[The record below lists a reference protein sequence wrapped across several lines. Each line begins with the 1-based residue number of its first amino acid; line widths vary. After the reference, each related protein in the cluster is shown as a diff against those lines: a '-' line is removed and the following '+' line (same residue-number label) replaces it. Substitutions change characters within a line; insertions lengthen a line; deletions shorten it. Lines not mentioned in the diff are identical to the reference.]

1 MASGSIIDR
10 SQFNRQTILL
20 VEDNDDDV
28 FIMQNTFRRSGIPN
42 PLQVVSDGEQ
52 AIDYLKGT
60 GPYSDREK
68 YPLPVILL
76 LDLNMPKK
84 NGFELLQ
91 WIREQPDLKRT
102 TVHIFSAS
110 SRTVDVERAFDLG
123 ANAYLVKPSKVEA
136 LIEMVKAWHSL
147 AQFNLFPALEGPTS
161 DPDLPRR
168 K

>member
-1 MASGSIIDR
+1 AAPEWAFPSCAKASSEWADGLGCNRRPARAAAFGSNCKTTQLNSHPMASGSIIDR

-84 NGFELLQ
+84 NGFEL
-91 WIREQPDLKRT
+91 
-102 TVHIFSAS
+102 
-110 SRTVDVERAFDLG
+110 
-123 ANAYLVKPSKVEA
+123 
-136 LIEMVKAWHSL
+136 
-147 AQFNLFPALEGPTS
+147 
-161 DPDLPRR
+161 
-168 K
+168 